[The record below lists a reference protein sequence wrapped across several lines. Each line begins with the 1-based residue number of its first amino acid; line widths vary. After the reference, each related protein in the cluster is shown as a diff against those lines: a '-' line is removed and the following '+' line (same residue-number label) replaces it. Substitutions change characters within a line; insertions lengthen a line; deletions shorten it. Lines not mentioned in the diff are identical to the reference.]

1 MCDSLCNGLKWKIEV
16 SQCGPQEVGL
26 LPVIASTTAVAANM
40 GFFVSL
46 HNGETHKIL
55 NKVLSMSACA
65 PGQCAIEWA
74 STKQHPPHTSNVKDE
89 WTGTYKYL
97 QVSIISMKEKRKM
110 EEYI

>member
-1 MCDSLCNGLKWKIEV
+1 MCDSLCNGLKWKIEL
-16 SQCGPQEVGL
+16 SRCRPQEVGL

-74 STKQHPPHTSNVKDE
+74 PTQQLPHLSDTEDK
-89 WTGTYKYL
+89 WTG
-97 QVSIISMKEKRKM
+97 I
-110 EEYI
+110 